1 MSEENK
7 RDDRSA
13 ENKPPESETSAQPPT
28 EAGAEAPV
36 EQTKEEVTEP
46 PSEGD
51 APVPERRKETDEEKA
66 ARRKATLE
74 AREAAKAAAALAAAE
89 AAKGG
94 SSASAQPAGESAQGA
109 TEAPAAAAA
118 GGSSASEGDAPV
130 RRKETDEEKAARRK
144 AALEAREAA
153 KAAAAQAAAQGGAPA
168 GAAGVGEG
176 AGADAPPPKPPSPS
190 QPRLDRVAAMLREL
204 VAEDAVEEAYI
215 NEANDHLPTLVI
227 KNERWGQAARLLRD
241 HAELA
246 CAYLR
251 NVSGVDY
258 ETHMEVVYYPWN
270 MNAREGYCIKVRTDR
285 ESPSVASVTPI
296 WETANWNEREI
307 YDLLGVDFPGHP
319 DLRRIMMPDDWV
331 GHPLRKDYVP
341 LDPEV

>member
-7 RDDRSA
+7 RDDDNTI
-13 ENKPPESETSAQPPT
+13 ENKSPEAQAP
-28 EAGAEAPV
+28 AEA
-36 EQTKEEVTEP
+36 
-46 PSEGD
+46 
-51 APVPERRKETDEEKA
+51 
-66 ARRKATLE
+66 
-74 AREAAKAAAALAAAE
+74 AAAE
-89 AAKGG
+89 AADQQEADAAKEQ
-94 SSASAQPAGESAQGA
+94 ANEEKQQEQAAAEPVADSAQTEAEDVAAKPEAQSA
-109 TEAPAAAAA
+109 EAPAAAAPPTV
-118 GGSSASEGDAPV
+118 EDAAPAPAPE

-168 GAAGVGEG
+168 TAAGGDG
-176 AGADAPPPKPPSPS
+176 SPGGDAPPPKPPSPS

-227 KNERWGQAARLLRD
+227 KNERWEQAARLFCD
-241 HAELA
+241 HAELG
-246 CAYLR
+246 CKYLR

-270 MNAREGYCIKVRTDR
+270 MNAREGYCVKVRTDR
-285 ESPSVASVTPI
+285 DNPSVASATPI